1 MNDIDK
7 MELVLIDALNEYSGI
22 NKCIISSV
30 EQGCFSEQ
38 HETGHGLTITL
49 DNGSM
54 FNLLILE

>member
-7 MELVLIDALNEYSGI
+7 MELILIDALNEYASK
-22 NKCIISSV
+22 NKFSISSI
-30 EQGCFSEQ
+30 EHGCFSEQ